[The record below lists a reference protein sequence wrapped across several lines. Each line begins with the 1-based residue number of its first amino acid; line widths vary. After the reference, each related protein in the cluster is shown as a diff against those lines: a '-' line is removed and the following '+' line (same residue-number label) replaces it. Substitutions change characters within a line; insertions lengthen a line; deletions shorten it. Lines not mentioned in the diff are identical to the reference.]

1 MAWKKT
7 RVPYNHPPCVIC
19 GGAVVRRDGEL
30 RCDFIKRRA
39 CGNECKRIVIAAER
53 KQRGINH
60 PSTIALKTATKICPS
75 CGVEFRPREEEDLGR
90 FNRRKTCGAVV
101 CHRLV
106 AGKAMYGHDMLVENE
121 RWWKPTQ
128 EIDFGAG
135 FRDDA
140 RAAANHGNAVKLVRQ
155 PTAVA
160 TMIGNYG
167 SAA

>member
-1 MAWKKT
+1 MPWKKAL
-7 RVPYNHPPCVIC
+7 VPYDHPACVIC

-30 RCDFIKRRA
+30 RCDFIKRRT
-39 CGNECKRIVIAAER
+39 CGDQCKRIVVAAER
-53 KQRGINH
+53 KQRRCNH
-60 PSTIALKTATKICPS
+60 PSYLALATAEKICPV
-75 CGVEFRPREEEDLGR
+75 CEAVFKPMDGEHLNR
-90 FNRRKTCGAVV
+90 FKRRKTCGSVV
-101 CHRLV
+101 CNRTL
-106 AGKAMYGHDMLVENE
+106 AGRSTTKQEPMMENE
-121 RWWKPTQ
+121 RWWAPKQ
-128 EIDFGAG
+128 EVDYGAG